1 MFSKATNIS
10 LLNPVTKLNKC
21 SDIKISNYSC
31 FLPRNILG
39 MGGVFLPYPVFVSC
53 PPLFLHWLYRRLE
66 QQLSP
71 NLSLVHLHF
80 SSHCKKKIQK
90 YLVSMM
96 HQKHDMTFWYTVIL
110 SILFSC
116 RFGKSQCQKQFKDTL
131 FYIISTNRINK
142 VEYVLV
148 ITHVKTINALES
160 VLVEV
165 IRLTFNLVNDLDL
178 NHLSK

>member
-1 MFSKATNIS
+1 MFGYQNIKLFLFSALKYIWGGGGLTLSSFCLLSSSIPALAVQKIGTTTFSKLILSS
-10 LLNPVTKLNKC
+10 LAF
-21 SDIKISNYSC
+21 
-31 FLPRNILG
+31 FLTL
-39 MGGVFLPYPVFVSC
+39 
-53 PPLFLHWLYRRLE
+53 
-66 QQLSP
+66 Q
-71 NLSLVHLHF
+71 
-80 SSHCKKKIQK
+80 KKIQK

-96 HQKHDMTFWYTVIL
+96 HQKHYMTFWYTVIL

-116 RFGKSQCQKQFKDTL
+116 RFGKSQSQKQFKDPL

>member
-1 MFSKATNIS
+1 MFGYQNIKLFLFSALKYIWGGVLTLSSFCLLSSSIPALAVQKIGTTTFSKLILSS
-10 LLNPVTKLNKC
+10 LAF
-21 SDIKISNYSC
+21 
-31 FLPRNILG
+31 FLTL
-39 MGGVFLPYPVFVSC
+39 
-53 PPLFLHWLYRRLE
+53 
-66 QQLSP
+66 Q
-71 NLSLVHLHF
+71 
-80 SSHCKKKIQK
+80 KKIQK

-96 HQKHDMTFWYTVIL
+96 HQKHYMTFWYTVIL

-116 RFGKSQCQKQFKDTL
+116 RFGKSQCQKQFKDPL